1 MIFWSAPAERN
12 CDGALVNVF
21 AKKRELQI
29 DPVQSGVA
37 LRLPPHSKR
46 MPLPVGVAN
55 ARHSYFA
62 FEVLQSSN
70 LAVAA
75 AVLSFCS
82 DLFRICA

>member
-1 MIFWSAPAERN
+1 VKA
-12 CDGALVNVF
+12 D
-21 AKKRELQI
+21 
-29 DPVQSGVA
+29 
-37 LRLPPHSKR
+37 
-46 MPLPVGVAN
+46 

-62 FEVLQSSN
+62 FEALQSSS